1 VKKENLTQKNSQM
14 KKYTTLLCLLIFWQ
28 QNAQNNL
35 LNTLSLSEYLSY
47 VKNYHPI
54 VKQANLVINTS
65 EAELLKARGA
75 FDPKIEVD
83 FDEKLFKE
91 TTYYNK
97 LNGAF
102 KIPTW
107 YGVEFKANF
116 EQNEGLFLN
125 SENELPLEGLYSAG
139 VSVSLARGLL
149 TNERMTALKQAKFF
163 LNQAKEDQQ
172 VLVNT
177 ILHDASLAYFN
188 WLKTYNERRVY
199 ASFLNNAKV
208 RFEGTKRAFQE
219 GEKPAID
226 TLEAGIT
233 LNSRRLNLEKANI
246 QLIKSSLELS
256 NYLWLNGNTPIE
268 LKENMIPDLNT
279 VDTIDKTFN
288 IALFNNE
295 NFNIEN
301 HPKIKSLGY
310 KIQSLAVNKRLKMN
324 NLLPKIDFQYNFLSP
339 NGTQINALN
348 TNNYKT
354 GLNFSMPIFIRKER
368 GDLKLAS
375 VKLQDKKLEND
386 AAKVII
392 KNKINAIQQ
401 ELASYILQNDFTFKI
416 VRDYD
421 VLLKAEERKFFLGES
436 SLFLV
441 NYREEKYIDSKLKA
455 IGLENAFFKA
465 KASLFK
471 EAVISIN

>member
-1 VKKENLTQKNSQM
+1 M
-14 KKYTTLLCLLIFWQ
+14 KKYITLLFLLIFLQ
-28 QNAQNNL
+28 QNAQNSL
-35 LNTLSLSEYLSY
+35 LDKMTLSEYLGY

-54 VKQANLVINTS
+54 VKQANLVINNS
-65 EAELLKARGA
+65 EAKLLKARGA

-83 FDEKLFKE
+83 FDKKLFKE
-91 TTYYNK
+91 KEYYNK

-116 EQNEGLFLN
+116 EQNEGVFLN
-125 SENELPLEGLYSAG
+125 PENNVPLDGLYSAG
-139 VSVSLARGLL
+139 ISVALARGFL
-149 TNERMTALKQAKFF
+149 NNKRMNALKQAKFF

-172 VLVNT
+172 ILVNQ
-177 ILHDASLAYFN
+177 ILYDASLSYFN
-188 WLKTYNERRVY
+188 WLKTYNEKRVF

-219 GEKPAID
+219 GDKPAID

-246 QLIKSSLELS
+246 KLIKSSLELS
-256 NYLWLNGNTPIE
+256 NFLWLNENTPIE
-268 LKENMIPDLNT
+268 LKENIIPDLQT
-279 VDTIDKTFN
+279 FDAIDKTFN

-295 NFNIEN
+295 NFDIEN
-301 HPKIKSLGY
+301 HPKIKSLGF
-310 KIQSLAVNKRLKMN
+310 KIKSLDVDRRLKRN

-339 NGTQINALN
+339 NGDQINSFN
-348 TNNYKT
+348 TNNYKA
-354 GLNFSMPIFIRKER
+354 GINFSMPVFIRKER
-368 GDLKLAS
+368 GDLKLAKI
-375 VKLQDKKLEND
+375 KLQDKKLEND
-386 AAKVII
+386 AIKVVI

-401 ELASYILQNDFTFKI
+401 ELASFVLQNDFTFKI

-441 NYREEKYIDSKLKA
+441 NFREEKYIDSRLKA
-455 IGLENAFFKA
+455 ISLENSFFEA

>member
-1 VKKENLTQKNSQM
+1 M
-14 KKYTTLLCLLIFWQ
+14 KKYITLLFLLIFLQ
-28 QNAQNNL
+28 QNAQNSL
-35 LNTLSLSEYLSY
+35 LDKMTLSEYLGY

-54 VKQANLVINTS
+54 VKQANLIINNS
-65 EAELLKARGA
+65 EAKLLKARGA

-83 FDEKLFKE
+83 FDKKLFKE
-91 TTYYNK
+91 KEYYNK

-116 EQNEGLFLN
+116 EQNEGVFLN
-125 SENELPLEGLYSAG
+125 PENNVPLDGLYSAG
-139 VSVSLARGLL
+139 ISVALARGFL
-149 TNERMTALKQAKFF
+149 NNKRMNALKQAKFF

-172 VLVNT
+172 ILVNQ
-177 ILHDASLAYFN
+177 ILYDASLSYFN
-188 WLKTYNERRVY
+188 WLKTYNEKRVF

-219 GEKPAID
+219 GDKPAID

-246 QLIKSSLELS
+246 KLIKSSLELS
-256 NYLWLNGNTPIE
+256 NFLWLNENTPIE
-268 LKENMIPDLNT
+268 LKENIIPDLQT
-279 VDTIDKTFN
+279 FDAIDKTFN

-295 NFNIEN
+295 NFDIEN
-301 HPKIKSLGY
+301 HPKIKSLGF
-310 KIQSLAVNKRLKMN
+310 KIKSLDVDRRLKRN

-339 NGTQINALN
+339 NGDQINSFN
-348 TNNYKT
+348 TNNYKA
-354 GLNFSMPIFIRKER
+354 GINFSMPVFIRKER
-368 GDLKLAS
+368 GDLKLAKI
-375 VKLQDKKLEND
+375 KLQDKKLEND
-386 AAKVII
+386 AIKVVI

-401 ELASYILQNDFTFKI
+401 ELASFVLQNDFTFKI

-441 NYREEKYIDSKLKA
+441 NFREEKYIDSRLKA
-455 IGLENAFFKA
+455 ISLENSFFEA